1 MFKKTLTLITLI
13 GLLSANVCN
22 AVGRIQNEDV
32 KSLTDLESSV
42 LSTTGNLTLSS
53 ACISSPASTTGL
65 VTGLYIYDTT
75 NPTYISSGTT
85 IAGLPGTCSAGQI
98 QMSTTAT
105 HAATGD
111 TITFGGQASQLIN
124 DTKIWAT
131 GVLPNQTLYSAL
143 NTGAVGGS
151 GGSSVNMLTASDN
164 YGFEQGSTNGWTKT
178 SGDTFTVIASS
189 QLFGS
194 YSGQYTA
201 SASGH
206 TLYSNLKSI
215 PVGLQG
221 QNCLASIAYEYPTGS
236 SGDYSLIVSNGSTT
250 VQSQTLPVTT
260 SVQTANVSF
269 VCPSSGSL
277 EVGLVSNVSSPSA
290 ITFDGPGFNA
300 GQVLLG
306 SNALANQVSQAQLWG
321 TVSISATSQSSI
333 TSTTSYQNFPAYSSG
348 YSCTATGNASC
359 PGTNIQAIAFSS
371 LPPGEYAVEMDGA
384 MYIAEAN
391 VATYWRFS
399 DGTNVTREQ
408 SYVVP
413 ASNTNFSA
421 MTLLKQSINYTTPQ
435 SNITIQPQ
443 AKTSSGSNPITLGS
457 SMAGQPIV
465 IRVYYFPA
473 QSQLAV
479 SSNTTPASWS
489 GYTSGATWT
498 TTSTTFNTG
507 TVSGTPTVTARQ
519 NRNFGTV
526 SQASSNVP
534 GITFTPPASGRYMV
548 CGSVAMYQ
556 TTSDHNAYFELYDA
570 TNSIQLNTAFWG
582 APNSSGGNT
591 GATSTICGILNLSST
606 ASETVE
612 FQMASDSGS
621 STSGISTGG
630 GSIVNPIEWQI
641 FGLDQS
647 FPAPNLVGSVTSQST
662 GAEHIERAYI
672 ANSGSCSITSQSGS
686 WISSVSHPG
695 TGRCTLNFSASEW
708 SAAPSCVVSQDAGS
722 AAVGR
727 EAVFSVTPTTS
738 TTEVFTTN
746 SAPAAA
752 DFPFMIIC
760 MGPH

>member
-1 MFKKTLTLITLI
+1 M
-13 GLLSANVCN
+13 SAN
-22 AVGRIQNEDV
+22 A
-32 KSLTDLESSV
+32 
-42 LSTTGNLTLSS
+42 
-53 ACISSPASTTGL
+53 A
-65 VTGLYIYDTT
+65 
-75 NPTYISSGTT
+75 GT
-85 IAGLPGTCSAGQI
+85 
-98 QMSTTAT
+98 
-105 HAATGD
+105 ATGD
-111 TITFGGQASQLIN
+111 TITFGGQLSQLIN
-124 DTKIWAT
+124 DSKIY
-131 GVLPNQTLYSAL
+131 VSANGINKQL
-143 NTGAVGGS
+143 SSAITAGLIGGS
-151 GGSSVNMLTASDN
+151 GGSSVNMLIGSDN
-164 YGFEQGSTNGWTKT
+164 AGFEQGTSGWTASGGTFVGIT
-178 SGDTFTVIASS
+178 SGYLFGSESGQWTATASS
-189 QLFGS
+189 Q
-194 YSGQYTA
+194 
-201 SASGH
+201 
-206 TLYSNLKSI
+206 TLYSNLKTI

-221 QNCLASIAYEYPTGS
+221 QNCMGAISYSYGTGS
-236 SGDYSLIVSNGSTT
+236 SNDYSLVVSNGST
-250 VQSQTLPVTT
+250 VVASQKLPVT
-260 SVQTANVSF
+260 VGAQTASVSF

-277 EVGLVSNVSSPSA
+277 EVGLQSNVASPNA
-290 ITFDGPGFNA
+290 IIVDGPAFNA

-306 SNALANQVSQAQLWG
+306 SNALVNQVSQAQLWG

-359 PGTNIQAIAFSS
+359 PGTNIQAITFSS

-391 VATYWRFS
+391 VATYWRFN

-457 SMAGQPIV
+457 SVAGQPIV

-570 TNSIQLNTAFWG
+570 TNSIQLNTAFWS

-722 AAVGR
+722 ASVGR
-727 EAVFSVTPTTS
+727 EAIFSVTPTTS